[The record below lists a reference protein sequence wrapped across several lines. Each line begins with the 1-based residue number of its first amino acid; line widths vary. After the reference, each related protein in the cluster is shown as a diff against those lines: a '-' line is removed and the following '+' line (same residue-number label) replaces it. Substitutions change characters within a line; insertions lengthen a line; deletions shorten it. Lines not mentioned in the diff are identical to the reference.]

1 LTLPSRVNIV
11 LDIGSLLVGEGPK
24 RFGVE
29 FGPCVAEAAEQ
40 EFSRGVVE
48 RFPRTLGGIL
58 PQLISAGVTQG
69 LHVSR
74 AQNGLSLRRVQN
86 RLVVGVLQ

>member
-1 LTLPSRVNIV
+1 MNIV